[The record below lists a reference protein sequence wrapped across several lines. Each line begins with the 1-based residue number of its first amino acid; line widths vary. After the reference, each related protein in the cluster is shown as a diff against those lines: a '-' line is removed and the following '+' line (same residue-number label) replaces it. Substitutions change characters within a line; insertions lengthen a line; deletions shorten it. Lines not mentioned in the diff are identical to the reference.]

1 MSTVQTARLYPRP
14 QVIALSAVRHLP
26 PAERIEEIDRITDQL
41 AALGKCR
48 PRGCTALA
56 ERWNLAR
63 WREVGR

>member
-41 AALGKCR
+41 ADLGKCR
-48 PRGCTALA
+48 PRGDVS
-56 ERWNLAR
+56 
-63 WREVGR
+63 RESEWKSASRRGVVW